1 MLGCPL
7 AQASEQKCW
16 PPTLIDRDSSTLR
29 LQSEQ
34 SHNSKTAVITQL
46 SVTTRSFYDL
56 KGIITLVVN
65 RTLNIELSKLILSS
79 RFVLLIVILRS
90 ILGALEYDSQKHIL
104 IL

>member
-7 AQASEQKCW
+7 AQASEQKCC
-16 PPTLIDRDSSTLR
+16 PPTLIDRDSSTLH

-34 SHNSKTAVITQL
+34 SHNSKASVITTL
-46 SVTTRSFYDL
+46 SATTHSFYDL
-56 KGIITLVVN
+56 QGIITLVVN

-79 RFVLLIVILRS
+79 RLGLLIVILKNIFG
-90 ILGALEYDSQKHIL
+90 ILDCDSQKHIL

>member
-7 AQASEQKCW
+7 AQASEQKCC

-34 SHNSKTAVITQL
+34 SHNSKASVITSL
-46 SVTTRSFYDL
+46 STTTHSFYYL
-56 KGIITLVVN
+56 QGIITLVVN

-79 RFVLLIVILRS
+79 RLGLLIVILKNIFG
-90 ILGALEYDSQKHIL
+90 ILDCDSQKHIL

>member
-7 AQASEQKCW
+7 AQASEQKCC

-34 SHNSKTAVITQL
+34 SHNSKASVITSL
-46 SVTTRSFYDL
+46 STTTHSFYYL
-56 KGIITLVVN
+56 QGIITLVVN

-79 RFVLLIVILRS
+79 RLRLLIVILKNIFG
-90 ILGALEYDSQKHIL
+90 ILDCDSQKHIL